1 MKKLVLI
8 FWILQLQ
15 LAVFSQNRV
24 TRIITDYNGFFSSQ
38 SGTINPVMPDNSHN
52 LLGFTFN
59 GTTYSTGVDDSKLTA
74 NGVSFVP
81 QTFRAIPLNN
91 VPISGGSNYFVG
103 LGQLYDGLH
112 NAVNNSSSEP
122 FQGSPVSA
130 STLASFLTDGPNG
143 LNLGTGLANIPAGS
157 VLQFNLGAS
166 GISASAIG
174 DGIPD
179 ILFVQIADPSSVGDK
194 LKFINSS
201 GATVGTEFTFNLTSI
216 TLFPRLANWRADFY
230 NINSTQTTS
239 SFINTIRPIV
249 MLAVD
254 LSQLGITTSNY
265 TQVTQL
271 VYTTSGQSDPAF
283 VAFNEP
289 SVNLPTRLG
298 ISAQPTI
305 YQTNQVLNPSF
316 QVRLLNSF
324 NQPILQPNV
333 AITVTVESGNGQVA
347 GTLTQYTD
355 ANGIAFFHDLS
366 LNGNNTHTLRFS
378 SSSLSPVIS
387 APLIYSTLLPLN
399 WVSFSGQQKSSVI
412 QLNWNTSQEQQ
423 TFDFII
429 ERSSNSQQWKAI
441 GHLAAA
447 GSTQGIK
454 SYSWNDQQP
463 LAGSNFYR
471 IVQRDQNGRHTSSKI
486 IKVQYSQES
495 AALVSVVSNPV
506 IGGRLQVEM
515 SGPGTIQL
523 FTSSGALILTKA
535 LPGGRSTVSLDI
547 QPAGIYYLKSAN
559 KIVTLVL
566 Q

>member
-8 FWILQLQ
+8 CWILLLQ
-15 LAVFSQNRV
+15 LAVFSQARV

-38 SGTINPVMPDNSHN
+38 SNNINSILPDNSHN
-52 LLGFTFN
+52 LLGFTYN

-91 VPISGGSNYFVG
+91 VPVSGGSSYFVG
-103 LGQLYDGLH
+103 LGQLYDGVH
-112 NAVNNSSSEP
+112 NGVNNSSSQP

-130 STLASFLTDGPNG
+130 STLASFLTDGING
-143 LNLGTGLANIPAGS
+143 LNVGTGLANIPAGS
-157 VLQFNLGAS
+157 VLQFNLGSS

-179 ILFVQIADPSSVGDK
+179 VLFVQIADPSSVGDR

-201 GATVGTEFTFNLTSI
+201 GATVGTEFTFNLTS
-216 TLFPRLANWRADFY
+216 TAMFPRLANWRADFY
-230 NINSTQTTS
+230 NINSTQTST

-249 MLAVD
+249 MLALD

-305 YQTNQVLNPSF
+305 YQTNQALNPAF

-324 NQPILQPNV
+324 DQPILQPNV

-378 SSSLSPVIS
+378 SSSLSPAIS
-387 APLIYSTLLPLN
+387 DPLSYSTLLPLN
-399 WVSFSGQQKSSVI
+399 WVSFSGQLKSSSI
-412 QLNWNTSQEQQ
+412 QLNWSTSQEQQ
-423 TFDFII
+423 TFDFVI
-429 ERSSNSQQWKAI
+429 ERSSNSQQWQTI
-441 GHLAAA
+441 GQLSAA
-447 GSTQGIK
+447 GSAQGVRQ
-454 SYSWNDQQP
+454 YTWNDQQP
-463 LAGSNFYR
+463 VQGSNFYR
-471 IVQRDQNGRHTSSKI
+471 IVQRDLNSRQTTSKVI
-486 IKVQYSQES
+486 RVQYNQE
-495 AALVSVVSNPV
+495 AAVLVRVLSNPV
-506 IGGRLQVEM
+506 IGGQLQLEV
-515 SGPGTIQL
+515 SIPTTIQL

-535 LPGGRSTVSLDI
+535 LPAGRSSASLNG
-547 QPAGIYYLKSAN
+547 QTAGIYYLKAGK
-559 KIVTLVL
+559 KIVPLVL